1 MAKHIANVV
10 IEPGTPFKET
20 GNRATFDVVDDA
32 GAVVVAGMEYPA
44 GIGGTPEEAEAFI
57 RQVGAR
63 DLARDYPEL
72 AELEPET
79 PPTPIEPEYETV
91 DDILNDG
98 IEG

>member
-10 IEPGTPFKET
+10 IEPGTPFKAT
-20 GNRATFDVVDDA
+20 GNRATFDIVDES
-32 GAVVVAGMEYPA
+32 GAIVKTMKYPG